1 MGTPR
6 AGGGEPA
13 GRGSPGCP
21 SPGPGAAFRRKRKQC
36 QGASGA
42 RWGGRGAPP
51 PAVSETRVH
60 HWLYRSKFSAGGAQ
74 GTGARAEGEG
84 RGGARPTGLRRRH
97 LFVVLKPGALSSAQL
112 THNGQL
118 FLAEGAAGA
127 HPHGWSSWRVPISP
141 FRHRHPSWGRSG
153 GTWGAF
159 LLFPGSWPQV
169 LRIKS
174 EAGGMAW
181 QGGGRPGEGSL
192 EPGRPCHAE
201 MASKEFG
208 VQAQIAA
215 PLRPPPTAA
224 GIGGC

>member
-1 MGTPR
+1 MLLPGGLREPGRWGWGPR
-6 AGGGEPA
+6 ELGEGSRPGEGPQA
-13 GRGSPGCP
+13 ALSPGRA
-21 SPGPGAAFRRKRKQC
+21 AAFRRKRKQC
-36 QGASGA
+36 QGAGGASGA

-74 GTGARAEGEG
+74 GAGARAEGEG

-127 HPHGWSSWRVPISP
+127 HPHGWSSWPVSMSP

-153 GTWGAF
+153 GSWGRLSFVPRELAS
-159 LLFPGSWPQV
+159 GSEN
-169 LRIKS
+169 K
-174 EAGGMAW
+174 
-181 QGGGRPGEGSL
+181 
-192 EPGRPCHAE
+192 
-201 MASKEFG
+201 K
-208 VQAQIAA
+208 
-215 PLRPPPTAA
+215 
-224 GIGGC
+224 

>member
-1 MGTPR
+1 MGPAGRPLPPLCNFKDSAWSTGLRANASSRGTARAGPLGMGTPR

-13 GRGSPGCP
+13 RRGSPGCP
-21 SPGPGAAFRRKRKQC
+21 SPGRAAAFRRKRKQC
-36 QGASGA
+36 QGAGGASGA

-74 GTGARAEGEG
+74 GAGARAEGEG

-127 HPHGWSSWRVPISP
+127 HPHGWSSWPVSISP

-153 GTWGAF
+153 GSWGRLSFVPRELAS
-159 LLFPGSWPQV
+159 GSEN
-169 LRIKS
+169 K
-174 EAGGMAW
+174 
-181 QGGGRPGEGSL
+181 
-192 EPGRPCHAE
+192 
-201 MASKEFG
+201 K
-208 VQAQIAA
+208 
-215 PLRPPPTAA
+215 
-224 GIGGC
+224 